1 MDKKIV
7 LCIDDEEVILDFVK
21 IVLEMDNFNVITSN
35 SGENAIKL
43 LQRNDINIDL
53 VLLDLMMPG
62 MNGWETLKKIR
73 EIPYRKSTPV
83 VIFTGNLSEKYNLNS
98 NKLSSE
104 ISDFILKPVD
114 YEDLIKRIKN
124 ILKIK

>member
-83 VIFTGNLSEKYNLNS
+83 VIFTGNLSEKYNLKS